1 MVTITTLP
9 KTDKDIFGEFLN
21 ANITQN
27 IFLTVSMDKMLHEKS
42 TAKLQIKTKYL
53 KCILQNIDKLSDGEF
68 INNDR

>member
-1 MVTITTLP
+1 MVTITILP
-9 KTDKDIFGEFLN
+9 KTDQDIFGEFLN

-42 TAKLQIKTKYL
+42 IAKLQIKTKYL

-68 INNDR
+68 INNDS

>member
-1 MVTITTLP
+1 MVTITILP

-42 TAKLQIKTKYL
+42 IAKLQIKTKYL

-68 INNDR
+68 INNDS